1 MLNLEWSIVGNGLS
15 VYEASFCA
23 RPGRSCVYLKRRPVC
38 SVFGTP
44 PQMLLMEIR
53 DFLMK
58 FCLVKI
64 ALVLAQLDLTA
75 LVENLDFT
83 EAVLFFF
90 F

>member
-1 MLNLEWSIVGNGLS
+1 M
-15 VYEASFCA
+15 
-23 RPGRSCVYLKRRPVC
+23 YLKRRPVC

-75 LVENLDFT
+75 LVENLDCT

-90 F
+90 FKGRSTYAKTVDRYVGTVRVPFFTI